1 MGASSLLNTWL
12 NTQPDNSAKTCA
24 GADEHSSAPVFLSS
38 SSNLPFMKII
48 LPLFIRPL
56 LPLSL
61 LLNLALCSTVVVL
74 WNRGNEPHQ
83 VMVQPSAKKTPEAR
97 AAKPV
102 PSFFQ
107 WTQLEARD
115 FATFVKNLRSI
126 GCPELTIR
134 DIIAGEL
141 AEIYEQKRQ
150 IVASSSSSGKQLAD
164 ALANINAEQSRLLA
178 DLTQFESKS
187 LAAQNLATSANIL
200 QQEPKTTNAET
211 KPVLDIPVA
220 FTYGSLGAAVVVE
233 RGNKT
238 LVSNDSN
245 TTLPLATANSL
256 AAIKNEF
263 VQSVGGTQDPA
274 SEAYRLRWQQARM
287 HANERFSS
295 MFGGDALVRAQVE
308 AQHPGASAV
317 TP

>member
-1 MGASSLLNTWL
+1 MGASSLLDTWL
-12 NTQPDNSAKTCA
+12 NTQPDDSAKTCA

-38 SSNLPFMKII
+38 SSNLSLMKII

-61 LLNLALCSTVVVL
+61 LLNLALCFTLVVF
-74 WNRGNEPHQ
+74 WNRGNETYQ
-83 VMVQPSAKKTPEAR
+83 VVGQPSAKKAPAAP
-97 AAKPV
+97 AAKPA

-141 AEIYEQKRQ
+141 SEIYEQKRQ
-150 IVASSSSSGKQLAD
+150 TVASSSSDKQLAD
-164 ALANINAEQSRLLA
+164 ALANISAEQSRLLA
-178 DLTQFESKS
+178 DLTQSESKP

-200 QQEPKTTNAET
+200 QQEPGTTNAET

-245 TTLPLATANSL
+245 TTLPLATTNSL